1 MPPRK
6 PGADAPVDDESDD
19 DELDAL
25 DSDITDRTNS
35 MTASPTKQYLEFLT
49 DERNSAA
56 LYRTLAEIEKNPKVA
71 EVYRRL
77 ATTEEAHAATW
88 AEKLK
93 AANAPVPPPRL
104 DWRTRAL
111 IWSAHRFGPSAV
123 LPSMAAMEQ
132 RGDRTYHEQGAPA
145 AMVAQ
150 EKSHAMLMRTISQTA
165 RGGMEGSALAQL
177 EGRHRSAGGNALR
190 AAVLGANDGLVSNF
204 SLVMGVAGAEVVN
217 STIVLT
223 GVAGLL
229 AGAIS
234 MALGEWVSV
243 QSSRELYQ
251 KQIRT
256 EKEEIATNPAEEAEE
271 LSLIYQA
278 RGLEESVARQLA
290 QQIMSNEEGAL
301 EALSRDEL
309 GIDPQELGGSAWEA
323 AITSFFLF
331 AAGAI
336 IPLVP
341 FFFTSGGTA
350 IVISAI
356 FSAIGLFGIG
366 TAITLFTGR
375 SVLFSG
381 TRQMLFGL
389 AAAAVTFLIGRLIG
403 VSVAG

>member
-1 MPPRK
+1 
-6 PGADAPVDDESDD
+6 
-19 DELDAL
+19 
-25 DSDITDRTNS
+25 
-35 MTASPTKQYLEFLT
+35 MTTSTKQYLAFLT

-56 LYRTLAEIEKNPKVA
+56 LYRTLAEIEKNPQIA

-77 ATTEEAHAATW
+77 AATEEAHAATW
-88 AEKLK
+88 AEKLQ
-93 AANAPVPPPRL
+93 AANVVVPPVKIG
-104 DWRTRAL
+104 WRTRTLMWA
-111 IWSAHRFGPSAV
+111 ARRFGPSAV
-123 LPSMAAMEQ
+123 LPSLTAMEK
-132 RGDRTYHEQGAPA
+132 RGDQGYLNAGAPTGMA
-145 AMVAQ
+145 RQ
-150 EKSHAMLMRTISQTA
+150 ERSHGLLLNTISQTS
-165 RGGMEGSALAQL
+165 RGMEGPALAQL

-204 SLVMGVAGAEVVN
+204 SLVMGVAGAEVAN

-234 MALGEWVSV
+234 MALGEWISV
-243 QSSRELYQ
+243 QSSRELYK
-251 KQIRT
+251 KQIET
-256 EKEEIATNPAEEAEE
+256 EKEEIAANPQEEAEE
-271 LSLIYQA
+271 LALIYQA
-278 RGLEESVARQLA
+278 RGLEENAARQLA
-290 QQIMSNEEGAL
+290 QQMMSSEEKAL

-309 GIDPQELGGSAWEA
+309 GIDPEELGGSAWEA
-323 AITSFFLF
+323 AITSFLLF
-331 AAGAI
+331 AVGAI
-336 IPLVP
+336 IPLFP
-341 FFFTSGGTA
+341 FFFTSGGPA

-366 TAITLFTGR
+366 AAITLFTGR